1 MDMINEKRMILIGEL
16 FPEGIPRL
24 WCPALT
30 HYSDDGGID
39 LARMSAHLKSL
50 IPWVRGFFI
59 PGTTGDGW
67 ELNDEDTLALTEFA
81 LQSAQKHKI
90 KLLVGA
96 LKADV
101 DDMKRIISGMLPLVQ
116 RHSGLQGTGV
126 EIFKKANVSGFAV
139 CPLRGHSRSQIEI
152 ESSLSAIMDLGLPMA
167 LYQLPFITENEVSPE
182 TFEMLV
188 RKYPNLIFFKDSS
201 GADRIGLSAV
211 EKGGIFLVRGGEGDY
226 AKWLKE
232 GGGCYDG
239 FLLSIANCFA
249 PELSSIIGNLEKGD
263 KEKAREISER
273 LTRTLFG
280 AFALVKTLTCGNPY
294 TNANK
299 AFDHF
304 YAFGPSAKSK
314 EGPMLKGGCRIPRE
328 IIGAIGDLLKN
339 YQLMPEKGY
348 LE

>member
-1 MDMINEKRMILIGEL
+1 MAEL

-30 HYSDDGGID
+30 HYRDDGSID
-39 LARMSAHLKSL
+39 FLRISAHLQSI
-50 IPWVRGFFI
+50 IPWVSGFFI

-67 ELNDEDTLALTEFA
+67 ELSDEDTLGLMEFA

-101 DDMKRIISGMLPLVQ
+101 DDMKRMISRMLPIIQ
-116 RHSGLQGTGV
+116 RHSGLQGTGA

-139 CPLRGHSRSQIEI
+139 CPLRGHSRTQTEI
-152 ESSLSAIMDLGLPMA
+152 ESSLSAILDLGLPTA
-167 LYQLPFITENEVSPE
+167 LYQLPFVTENEVFPE
-182 TFEMLV
+182 TFEILV
-188 RKYPNLIFFKDSS
+188 RKYSNLIFFKDSS
-201 GADRIGLSAV
+201 GADRIGLSSV
-211 EKGGIFLVRGGEGDY
+211 EKGGVFLVRGGEGDY

-273 LTRTLFG
+273 LTRILFG
-280 AFALVKTLTCGNPY
+280 AFSLVKTITCGNPY

-304 YAFGPSAKSK
+304 YAFGPMAQSK
-314 EGPMLKGGCRIPRE
+314 EGPMLKGGCRIPGE
-328 IIGAIGDLLKN
+328 VIEAIGDLLKSQ
-339 YQLMPEKGY
+339 QLMPEKGY